1 MSDHMVYQT
10 LTFERNE
17 GVGIVSLSGLVG
29 RTKTSCLADELA
41 DLCNEISYDEA
52 TRVVLITGTGNNPFC
67 IDRGFMH
74 AMPEGAERG
83 QLLHSSF
90 VDPIAN
96 LKQPVIAAINGDAT
110 GAGLELA
117 MACDI
122 RIGTEGA
129 HFGLHQIQKGF
140 MPSDGGTQRLPR
152 LVGQGRA
159 LEMVLTGEL
168 IAAAEAL
175 RIGLINRVV
184 APNELMK
191 TATTLAHDMASKS
204 PVAASYVKEA
214 LYHGMDLT
222 LDQGL
227 RMELDLYLL
236 LFTTQDRV
244 EGITAFKEKRAPKFE
259 GA

>member
-1 MSDHMVYQT
+1 MVYQT

-52 TRVVLITGTGNNPFC
+52 TRVVLLTGTGNNPFC

-159 LEMVLTGEL
+159 LEHRVDQQGSRSERTHEDSDDVRARYGLQISCGSEL
-168 IAAAEAL
+168 
-175 RIGLINRVV
+175 RQR
-184 APNELMK
+184 
-191 TATTLAHDMASKS
+191 S
-204 PVAASYVKEA
+204 PVPRDGSDARPGTAYGA
-214 LYHGMDLT
+214 RPLPAFIYDPGPCRRDHGL
-222 LDQGL
+222 QG
-227 RMELDLYLL
+227 
-236 LFTTQDRV
+236 
-244 EGITAFKEKRAPKFE
+244 EKSAKV
-259 GA
+259 